1 MYESTDR
8 LFYDYP
14 CEKGGVLGAGVVQG
28 NRSGLT
34 VLKVIVAVVILG
46 VLLAVLR
53 PALTGSEFHCGRPST
68 QNTMK
73 QWGLVFKMYAN
84 ESEGERFPVLAD
96 VPGVWAPD
104 LAEVYP
110 EYLTDPALLVAAEHP
125 EATHLIGV
133 AQTALGKELLD
144 YSFAAKVMGES
155 FAYLSHIAL
164 NESDV
169 MTLAKER
176 RAGRLGRDNTEAILE
191 GKRRII
197 PLREASGSAC
207 FGPVVLETTPW
218 VGAQSELPVLIE
230 IARWKQ
236 QDARK
241 TFKGANVLY
250 MDGHVEFVPL
260 GTFPVV
266 PSVMNVL
273 SGLAP

>member
-1 MYESTDR
+1 MYESKKKSFGDSPST
-8 LFYDYP
+8 
-14 CEKGGVLGAGVVQG
+14 KGGAAVGCAVQD

-46 VLLAVLR
+46 ILFAVLMS
-53 PALTGSEFHCGRPST
+53 AFIGSEYQCGRSST

-84 ESEGERFPVLAD
+84 DSEGDRYPALAD

-104 LAEVYP
+104 LAQVYP
-110 EYLTDPALLVAAEHP
+110 EYLTDPDLLVAAEHP
-125 EATHLIGV
+125 EATHLISV
-133 AQTALGKELLD
+133 ARTALGKDLLD
-144 YSFAAKVMGES
+144 YSFAAKIMGES
-155 FAYLSHIAL
+155 FAYLGHIAV
-164 NESDV
+164 NEFDV
-169 MTLAKER
+169 ITLGNER
-176 RAGRLGRDNTEAILE
+176 VAGNLGGDDPKVVLEAD
-191 GKRRII
+191 RRVL
-197 PLREASGSAC
+197 PLREGAER
-207 FGPVVLETTPW
+207 FLLTTIMGPNPTAGLTSTI
-218 VGAQSELPVLIE
+218 PVLIE

-250 MDGHVEFVPL
+250 MDGHVAFVPL

-266 PSVMNVL
+266 PSVMDIL